1 MTGECGGKRCP
12 GLRRGGDLRGLVWLG
27 LAGLAIGALAGARR
41 RPDGEPNSH
50 TRLAQM
56 NGTPRREYYTGP
68 IPSRAIAIA
77 DLRARTHELM
87 PRLALEYLEAGA
99 EDEASMM
106 RERRAFAD
114 WRFVPRTLVDVSHR
128 TLETQLL
135 GKPAAMPLIIAPTGF
150 NGLFTHHADLALA
163 QAAASAGVPFVQS
176 TMSNDA
182 VEEVARVKG
191 LRHWWQ
197 LYVFGADEV
206 WQQLLERVD
215 RAGCEALVLTTNT
228 QIFGNRE
235 WSQRTRTSRS
245 WPSPSSALEAAL
257 HPRWLASTLLAGG
270 GLPEFK
276 NVIEFVPKDR
286 RGLFE
291 SAHWIRSQQ
300 PTSLSWDTVARIRER
315 WKKPFL
321 IKGILSVEDVRRALD
336 SGVDGI
342 VLSSHGGRQLDW
354 TVSPLDLLP
363 AAREVIGDRM
373 QLYVAGGIRRG
384 TDLLKALALGADAA
398 LAGRAPLYG
407 LCAYGE
413 RGAARALEIL
423 KREADDAIGL
433 LGASAPQALGRQFLV
448 PAAQL
453 GGVCRACGVMPGS
466 IAVNESSHAMQPVP
480 RASGPGPTV

>member
-1 MTGECGGKRCP
+1 MSERP
-12 GLRRGGDLRGLVWLG
+12 SSDLRTLMLLG
-27 LAGLAIGALAGARR
+27 LTGFAIGALARTKGAAS
-41 RPDGEPNSH
+41 GEPNRH

-56 NGTPRREYYTGP
+56 NGVPRRRYYIGAR
-68 IPSRAIAIA
+68 PSRAIAIA
-77 DLRARTHELM
+77 DLRARAHLLM
-87 PRLALEYLEAGA
+87 PRIALEYLEAGA

-114 WRFVPRTLVDVSHR
+114 WRFMPRTLVDVSQR
-128 TLETQLL
+128 TLQTQLL
-135 GKPAAMPLIIAPTGF
+135 GKPAAMPLMVAPTGF
-150 NGLFTHHADLALA
+150 NGLFMHHGDLALA
-163 QAAASAGVPFVQS
+163 RAAAEAGVPFVQS
-176 TMSNDA
+176 TMSNDS
-182 VEEVARVKG
+182 VEEVARIEG

-197 LYVFGADEV
+197 LYVFGGDEV

-235 WSQRTRTSRS
+235 WDKRTRATQSL
-245 WPSPSSALEAAL
+245 PTLSSALDAAL
-257 HPRWLASTLLAGG
+257 HPRWIATALAAQG

-276 NVIEFVPKDR
+276 NVIEFVPKDK

-315 WKKPFL
+315 WKKPL
-321 IKGILSVEDVRRALD
+321 ILKGILNLEDVRRALD

-363 AAREVIGDRM
+363 SAREVIGERIK
-373 QLYVAGGIRRG
+373 LYLAGGIRRG
-384 TDLLKALALGADAA
+384 TDMLKAVALGADAVM
-398 LAGRAPLYG
+398 AGRAPLYG

-413 RGAARALEIL
+413 RGVRRALEIL
-423 KREADDAIGL
+423 RREADEALGL
-433 LGASAPQALGRQFLV
+433 LGADSPNALGRHFLV
-448 PAAQL
+448 PASRL
-453 GGVCRACGVMPGS
+453 PGMT
-466 IAVNESSHAMQPVP
+466 AL
-480 RASGPGPTV
+480 TD

>member
-1 MTGECGGKRCP
+1 MEVTSWSRGSLSRR
-12 GLRRGGDLRGLVWLG
+12 RRGLCGDSDLCALMLVS
-27 LAGLAIGALAGARR
+27 LAGFAIGALTAARR
-41 RPDGEPNSH
+41 SAAGDPNRH
-50 TRLAQM
+50 TRLAQL
-56 NGTPRREYYTGP
+56 NGTPRRRYYTGVL
-68 IPSRAIAIA
+68 PSRAIAVA
-77 DLRARTHELM
+77 DLRARAHMLM
-87 PRLALEYLEAGA
+87 PRIALEYLEAGA

-114 WRFVPRTLVDVSHR
+114 WRFMPRTLVDVSHR

-135 GKPAAMPLIIAPTGF
+135 GRPASMPLIVAPTGL
-150 NGLFTHHADLALA
+150 NGLFAHHADLALA
-163 QAAASAGVPFVQS
+163 RAAAEAGVPFIQS

-182 VEEVARVKG
+182 VEDVAKVKG

-197 LYVFGADEV
+197 LYVFGGDEV

-215 RAGCEALVLTTNT
+215 RAGCEALVLTTNA

-235 WSQRTRTSRS
+235 WDKRTRATKSL
-245 WPSPSSALEAAL
+245 PTLSSAVDAAL
-257 HPRWLASTLLAGG
+257 HPRWIATTLLAGG

-276 NVIEFVPKDR
+276 NVIEFVPKDK
-286 RGLFE
+286 RGMFD

-300 PTSLSWDTVARIRER
+300 PTSLSWDTVAKIRER
-315 WKKPFL
+315 WKKPFF
-321 IKGILSVEDVRRALD
+321 IKGILSIEDVRRALD

-354 TVSPLDLLP
+354 TISALDLLP

-384 TDLLKALALGADAA
+384 TDILKAMALGADAV

-413 RGAARALEIL
+413 RGVAQALGIL
-423 KREADDAIGL
+423 KREANEALGL
-433 LGASAPQALGRQFLV
+433 LGANSPKAVGRHSLV
-448 PAAQL
+448 PAPHL
-453 GGVCRACGVMPGS
+453 PGIS
-466 IAVNESSHAMQPVP
+466 TAAD
-480 RASGPGPTV
+480 

>member
-1 MTGECGGKRCP
+1 MRRDSWRDHRP
-12 GLRRGGDLRGLVWLG
+12 GLGGERAGASWT
-27 LAGLAIGALAGARR
+27 LASLAALAGFAAGTLAALRS
-41 RPDGEPNSH
+41 PSGEPNRH

-56 NGTPRREYYTGP
+56 NGSPRRRYYTGAS
-68 IPSRAIAIA
+68 PSRAIAIA
-77 DLRARTHELM
+77 DLRARAHELM
-87 PRLALEYLEAGA
+87 PRIALEYLEAGA
-99 EDEASMM
+99 EDEATMM
-106 RERRAFAD
+106 RERRAYAD
-114 WRFVPRTLVDVSHR
+114 WRFAPRTLVDVSHR
-128 TLETQLL
+128 TLETRLL
-135 GKPAAMPLIIAPTGF
+135 GGPASMPLMVAPTGF
-150 NGLFTHHADLALA
+150 NGLFMHHADLALA
-163 QAAASAGVPFVQS
+163 RAAARAGVPFIQS

-182 VEEVARVKG
+182 VEDIAQVPG

-197 LYVFGADEV
+197 LYVFGGEEV

-235 WSQRTRTSRS
+235 WSKRTRLTQSL
-245 WPSPSSALEAAL
+245 PTPPALANAAL
-257 HPRWLASTLLAGG
+257 HPRWVATMLLAGG

-276 NVIEFVPKDR
+276 NVIDFVPR
-286 RGLFE
+286 SQRGLFE

-321 IKGILSVEDVRRALD
+321 LKGILNEEDVRRAVD

-354 TVSPLDLLP
+354 TIAPLDLLP
-363 AAREVIGDRM
+363 AARKAVGDRI

-384 TDLLKALALGADAA
+384 TDMLKAMALGADGV

-413 RGAARALEIL
+413 RGAAHALEIL
-423 KREADDAIGL
+423 KREADEALGL
-433 LGASAPQALGRQFLV
+433 LGANSPRELGRQFLV
-448 PAAQL
+448 PESHLPAAGRL
-453 GGVCRACGVMPGS
+453 DAL
-466 IAVNESSHAMQPVP
+466 
-480 RASGPGPTV
+480 

>member
-1 MTGECGGKRCP
+1 MSERARHDRRRELGGGENLYALMLLALSGFTIGALT
-12 GLRRGGDLRGLVWLG
+12 GLRRS
-27 LAGLAIGALAGARR
+27 AN
-41 RPDGEPNSH
+41 GEPNRH

-56 NGTPRREYYTGP
+56 NGNPRRRYYTGALA
-68 IPSRAIAIA
+68 SRAVAIA
-77 DLRARTHELM
+77 DLRARAHRLM
-87 PRLALEYLEAGA
+87 PRIVLEYLEAGA

-114 WRFVPRTLVDVSHR
+114 WRFMPRTLVDVSHR

-135 GKPAAMPLIIAPTGF
+135 GEPAAMPLVIAPTGF
-150 NGLFTHHADLALA
+150 NGLFMHHADLALA
-163 QAAASAGVPFVQS
+163 RAAAKAGVPFVQS

-182 VEEVARVKG
+182 VEEVAKVEG

-197 LYVFGADEV
+197 LYIFGGDEV

-235 WSQRTRTSRS
+235 WDKRTRATKSL
-245 WPSPSSALEAAL
+245 PTPSSALDAAL
-257 HPRWLASTLLAGG
+257 HPRWLATTLAAGG

-286 RGLFE
+286 RGMFE

-300 PTSLSWDTVARIRER
+300 PTSLSWDIIARIRER
-315 WKKPFL
+315 WKKPFIL
-321 IKGILSVEDVRRALD
+321 KGILSLEDVRRAVD

-354 TVSPLDLLP
+354 TISPLDLLP
-363 AAREVIGDRM
+363 SAREVIGDRM
-373 QLYVAGGIRRG
+373 QLFVAGGIRRG
-384 TDLLKALALGADAA
+384 TDILKAMALGADAV

-413 RGAARALEIL
+413 RGATQALDIL
-423 KREADDAIGL
+423 RREADEALGL
-433 LGASAPQALGRQFLV
+433 LGGNSPKALGRQFLV
-448 PAAQL
+448 PAAHL
-453 GGVCRACGVMPGS
+453 PGERTS
-466 IAVNESSHAMQPVP
+466 DSL
-480 RASGPGPTV
+480 